1 MVAYSE
7 YVVIT
12 WFSFGWSSPVSVP
25 GSSMG
30 WHDSSGWLLYQ
41 FPRLTK
47 YVISQFQL
55 LPLSPGWLLLYNIG
69 YAAPCG
75 CIQVSRT
82 QGTGSHALLF
92 VGQFLDVKYP
102 MSFLRATSALQP
114 LPIREPNA
122 FFFSLVE
129 QKKQCTKEVFDTLIK
144 YHLTKTQINPLKVT
158 WMLEGR

>member
-82 QGTGSHALLF
+82 QGTGSQCLVVCWPVPRCQIPHVLSQSYKCTPTPSYKGAKCLF
-92 VGQFLDVKYP
+92 LFLG
-102 MSFLRATSALQP
+102 RA
-114 LPIREPNA
+114 E
-122 FFFSLVE
+122 
-129 QKKQCTKEVFDTLIK
+129 
-144 YHLTKTQINPLKVT
+144 KTMHKRSVWYINQISSH
-158 WMLEGR
+158 